1 MHYCSAGRPP
11 LFLVRAT
18 APMLRG
24 KIAQL
29 SRIFKNI
36 SALTVLLLQMYLY
49 LLSCTILN
57 FLATVSFSFLKF
69 RYF

>member
-18 APMLRG
+18 APNLRG

-49 LLSCTILN
+49 LLSCTMY
-57 FLATVSFSFLKF
+57 S
-69 RYF
+69 